1 MQQRYSWI
9 GGFRVTGKIS
19 TQCSLSGPISGE
31 LTVETSAVPIHSI
44 DIQLFRVE
52 SVLLGEKIV
61 TETSLVQTTQASDG
75 VFVLNHTCQFK
86 ISC

>member
-1 MQQRYSWI
+1 MQQWYVWI

-31 LTVETSAVPIHSI
+31 LTVEASAVPIQSI

-52 SVLLGEKIV
+52 SILLGEKIV
-61 TETSLVQTTQASDG
+61 TETSLIQTTQASDVG
-75 VFVLNHTCQFK
+75 FV
-86 ISC
+86 SY